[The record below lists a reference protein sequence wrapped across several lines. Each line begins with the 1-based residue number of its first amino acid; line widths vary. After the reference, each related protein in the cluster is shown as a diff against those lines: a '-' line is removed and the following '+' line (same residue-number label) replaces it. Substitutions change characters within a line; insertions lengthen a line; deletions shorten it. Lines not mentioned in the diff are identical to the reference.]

1 VLAKTAR
8 RRKAERLPTP
18 NNKPY
23 SVRKGTAMKKF
34 KVTFEDIFDGVE
46 SEEQAYD
53 VLLDYL
59 NDCVKHEDVT
69 AFNFEE
75 LR

>member
-1 VLAKTAR
+1 MR
-8 RRKAERLPTP
+8 
-18 NNKPY
+18 
-23 SVRKGTAMKKF
+23 F

-69 AFNFEE
+69 AFNFVEITSTTNQG
-75 LR
+75 

>member
-1 VLAKTAR
+1 
-8 RRKAERLPTP
+8 
-18 NNKPY
+18 
-23 SVRKGTAMKKF
+23 MKF
-34 KVTFEDIFDGVE
+34 KITFEDFFEGVE

-59 NDCVKHEDVT
+59 NECVRNEDVT

-75 LR
+75 ITE

>member
-1 VLAKTAR
+1 
-8 RRKAERLPTP
+8 
-18 NNKPY
+18 
-23 SVRKGTAMKKF
+23 MMKF
-34 KVTFEDIFDGVE
+34 KITFKDIFDNVQ
-46 SEEQAYD
+46 SEKQAYD

-75 LR
+75 ITE